1 MLDSNPRTR
10 MISLRLSEGE
20 YEILK
25 TRFRIYGAR
34 NVSDLA
40 RIALEQIMSQSA
52 VPQDT
57 GAKLAELDERLNAL
71 ESIVA
76 QIVVQAKSNF
86 PLSLPQAIA
95 AGD

>member
-25 TRFRIYGAR
+25 ARYRTYGAR

-40 RIALEQIMSQSA
+40 RIALEHIMTQSTE
-52 VPQDT
+52 PRDT
-57 GAKLAELDERLNAL
+57 DAKVAELDERLNAL
-71 ESIVA
+71 ESRVA
-76 QIVVQAKSNF
+76 QIVQAR
-86 PLSLPQAIA
+86 P
-95 AGD
+95 